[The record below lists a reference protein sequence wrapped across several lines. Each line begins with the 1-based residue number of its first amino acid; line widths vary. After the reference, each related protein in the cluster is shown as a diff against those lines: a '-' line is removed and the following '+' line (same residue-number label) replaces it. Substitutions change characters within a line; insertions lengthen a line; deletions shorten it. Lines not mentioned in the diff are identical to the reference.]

1 MCDIQKANMWK
12 RISAALFD
20 VIMLVIAVV
29 GAALLLSYVLG
40 YDQVSGE
47 LASVYD
53 RYEAQYGVPL
63 DLLEEEYAALS
74 DAERANLDAARKAFS
89 ADEAAIRLMTV
100 LFNYTLIIATFSIL
114 IAYLLLEFLVPLLFG
129 NGQTLGKKVFGVGV
143 IREDGVKIT
152 PLMLFVRSVLGKYTL
167 ETMIPVMVILLIFF
181 NAMGI
186 FGVVVLGILITVE
199 IAVLMTGNAR
209 PMLHDKMARTIC
221 VDIASQL
228 IFENEE
234 ELLAYKKRVQAERA
248 QREEY

>member
-53 RYEAQYGVPL
+53 RYEETYGVPL

-74 DAERANLDAARKAFS
+74 DAERANLDEARKAFS
-89 ADEAAIRLMTV
+89 ADEAAIRLMRV
-100 LFNYTLIIATFSIL
+100 LFNYTLIIAAFSVL

-143 IREDGVKIT
+143 MREDGVKIN
-152 PLMLFVRSVLGKYTL
+152 PLMLFVRTVLGKYTL
-167 ETMIPVMVILLIFF
+167 ETMIPIMVVLLIFF

-186 FGVVVLGILITVE
+186 FGLVVLGILIIVE
-199 IAVLMTGNAR
+199 LAVLMTGATR
-209 PMLHDKMARTIC
+209 PMIHDKMARTIC

-228 IFENEE
+228 IFESEE
-234 ELLAYKKRVQAERA
+234 DLIAYKKRVQAERA